1 MEIDFFCINE
11 FFIVVS
17 VIRIYYYLMNE
28 INRNSVCIYIYRIFS
43 DSVRNIKIGEKFC
56 IKIYSEINDEKLFK
70 DFERYF
76 RICKS

>member
-17 VIRIYYYLMNE
+17 MIRIYYYLMND
-28 INRNSVCIYIYRIFS
+28 IKQDSVCIYRIFS